1 MKLSKFYQGF
11 TKVVIY
17 NYLGK
22 FYIYENEKYRHY
34 MGRKGVYTNEKRM
47 WRLLLAGIVILSEVM
62 AAGADVAYAKPAEME
77 TDDNYAELTD
87 MEEDFYAGFLEMYN
101 AADTEQRGDETQE
114 QELISPSEGEKKQYI
129 VTLADDGKWV
139 SIKTDPKHDDIGQG
153 GARAQAAQIVCNRTI
168 RRFHECKRD
177 CVAPFVIEGL
187 NGYGGN
193 GEGAF
198 RMLDFQ
204 KCANEITNNYR
215 NKLGKY
221 SYQK

>member
-1 MKLSKFYQGF
+1 
-11 TKVVIY
+11 
-17 NYLGK
+17 
-22 FYIYENEKYRHY
+22 

-129 VTLADDGKWV
+129 VTLAVGLHKNRSQTRRHWAGR
-139 SIKTDPKHDDIGQG
+139 SKSSSCTDCLQPDY
-153 GARAQAAQIVCNRTI
+153 
-168 RRFHECKRD
+168 
-177 CVAPFVIEGL
+177 P
-187 NGYGGN
+187 
-193 GEGAF
+193 AF
-198 RMLDFQ
+198 
-204 KCANEITNNYR
+204 
-215 NKLGKY
+215 
-221 SYQK
+221 S